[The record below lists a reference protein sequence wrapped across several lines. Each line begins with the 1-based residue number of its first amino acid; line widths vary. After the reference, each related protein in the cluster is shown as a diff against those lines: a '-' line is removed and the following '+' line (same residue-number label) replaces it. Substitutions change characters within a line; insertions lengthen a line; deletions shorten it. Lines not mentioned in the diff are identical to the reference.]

1 MIARCC
7 THDQDLLASLRDHDP
22 VVQRYRSF
30 FACLDWNVI
39 REREATRPWPGRIPH
54 PPAAYVKSLL
64 IKLCEQKEYVTHLRV
79 FLVEHPLLVLEIG
92 FHPAPDTTHPYGF
105 DVERTVPG
113 DRWLRHW
120 QQHLD
125 NALLQAL
132 LRPIVQALHAEIP
145 GLGAT
150 VAYDVKHIYAWV
162 QENNPKAY
170 VPDRYNPERQ
180 PTGDPDC
187 RLGVKTSSNQ
197 TQEEGTTKVTK
208 EYVWG
213 YGSGVAAA
221 TDPRYGD
228 VVLAE
233 YTQPFNEVDST
244 YYHPLYARTLATLG
258 FRPTN
263 VTADAA
269 FDAWH
274 IYQTCAAQGGIAA
287 IPLNLRGHP
296 PPQRLPDGTPLCPKG
311 LAMSPSYVFAHTEG
325 YRAQEFCCPLLH
337 PQPTAQT
344 CDHEQFHKGPGC
356 VKYINIEAG
365 GLMRVLLDRTA
376 ASYKDLYRQRTAAER
391 INSQA
396 KALGIERPKVRN
408 GASVRNLNTL
418 TYLVINIQALARVRA
433 SKAQAQARTP
443 TPILC

>member
-1 MIARCC
+1 MIA
-7 THDQDLLASLRDHDP
+7 HAGALDQGVLTTMRDYDP
-22 VVQRYRSF
+22 VVRRYRAF
-30 FACLDWNVI
+30 FAQVDWSAI
-39 REREATRPWPGRIPH
+39 PARDTTRPWPGPAPH
-54 PPAAYVKSLL
+54 PVAAYIKALL
-64 IKLCEQKEYVTHLRV
+64 IKLCEHKEYITHLRT
-79 FLVEHPLLVLEIG
+79 FLVDHPLLVLEIG
-92 FHPAPDTTHPYGF
+92 FYPALDPTQPYGF

-113 DRWLRHW
+113 ARWLRHW

-132 LRPIVQALHAEIP
+132 LRGTVHALQREIP
-145 GLGAT
+145 GLGDT
-150 VAYDVKHIYAWV
+150 VAVDVKHIYAWV
-162 QENNPKAY
+162 EQNNPKAY
-170 VPDRYNPERQ
+170 VPDRYDPGQR

-197 TQEEGTTKVTK
+197 KRADGTTTQRK

-221 TDPRYGD
+221 TDADYGD

-244 YYHPLYARTLATLG
+244 YYHPLYARTVATLG
-258 FRPTN
+258 FRPPN

-274 IYQTCAAQGGIAA
+274 IYETCTDQGGMAA
-287 IPLNLRGHP
+287 IPLNTRGHP
-296 PPQRLPDGTPLCPKG
+296 LPQRLPDGTPLCPAG
-311 LAMSPSYVFAHTEG
+311 RAMSPSSPFDHTDG
-325 YRAQEFCCPLLH
+325 YRAQEFRCPLLH
-337 PQPTAQT
+337 PRPTVHV
-344 CDHEQFHKGPGC
+344 CDHEQFVKGPGC

-365 GLMRVLLDRTA
+365 GLNRVLLDRDSA
-376 ASYKDLYRQRTAAER
+376 AYKDIYRQRTCAER

-408 GASVRNLNTL
+408 THSVRTLNTL
-418 TYLVINIQALARVRA
+418 TYIVINAQALARIRVI
-433 SKAQAQARTP
+433 KAHAPTP
-443 TPILC
+443 TRLLC

>member
-1 MIARCC
+1 MIPTCPE
-7 THDQDLLASLRDHDP
+7 QDHLLGATVRGGDP
-22 VVQRYRSF
+22 VVQRYRTF
-30 FACLDWNVI
+30 FASLDWTVI
-39 REREATRPWPGRIPH
+39 PERDAMRPWPGPVPH
-54 PPAAYVKSLL
+54 PTCAYVKALL
-64 IKLCEQKEYVTHLRV
+64 IKLCEHKEYVTHLRA
-79 FLVEHPLLVLEIG
+79 FLVEHPLLVLEVG
-92 FHPAPDTTHPYGF
+92 FHPVPDPTQRHGF
-105 DVERTVPG
+105 DVEATVPG

-132 LRPIVQALHAEIP
+132 LRPTVRALRTVIP
-145 GLGAT
+145 CLGQT

-170 VPDRYNPERQ
+170 VPDRYDPAR
-180 PTGDPDC
+180 PPRGDPDC

-197 TQEEGTTKVTK
+197 VQRDGTTKVTK

-233 YTQPFNEVDST
+233 YTQPFNDVDST
-244 YYHPLYARTLATLG
+244 YYHPLYARTVAALG
-258 FRPTN
+258 SAPTN
-263 VTADAA
+263 ITADAA

-274 IYQTCAAQGGIAA
+274 IYQTCALHGGIAA
-287 IPLNLRGHP
+287 IPLNTRGHP
-296 PPQRLPDGTPLCPKG
+296 PPQRQSDGTPLCPKG
-311 LAMSPSYVFAHTEG
+311 LAMSPSYRFAHTEG
-325 YRAQEFCCPLLH
+325 YRAQEFRCPLLH

-344 CDHEQFHKGPGC
+344 CDHDQFAKGPGC
-356 VKYINIEAG
+356 VKHINVEPG
-365 GLMRVLLDRTA
+365 GLMRALLDRASA
-376 ASYKDLYRQRTAAER
+376 AYKDLYRQRTAAER
-391 INSQA
+391 INAQA

-418 TYLVINIQALARVRA
+418 TYIVINVQALHRVQALTARA
-433 SKAQAQARTP
+433 TTP
-443 TPILC
+443 TPMLC